1 MPVYITN
8 TSSFLPNEPVENDA
22 MEALL
27 GLIDDKPSR
36 SKRIVLR
43 QNGIQS
49 RYYALTHEGKITHT
63 NAGMTAKA
71 IEALETTNMSIQ
83 ELEVLVCGTSIPDQL
98 LPSHASMVH
107 GELGSHPMEIFSP
120 SGVCCAGFHA
130 LKQAF
135 LSVKA
140 GNSNNAVCTGSELI
154 SPLMRKT
161 TFDAETQHLK
171 KLEKQPI
178 LAFEKDFLRWML
190 SDGAGAFWLSN
201 KLSTEDISFEINWIE
216 SISYANELST
226 CMYCGANQLPDGALK
241 GWKEFAPLEWLEQS
255 IFSVKQDVKQLG
267 QHIVSYGVQT
277 LANVCDKQNL
287 ALEEV
292 DYLLP
297 HVSSMYF
304 AERIEEEMKAQDKWI
319 PREKWFTN
327 LPEVGNVGSA
337 SMYLMLDE
345 LKKTRK
351 LQKGEKIL
359 LMVPES
365 GRFSYGFALLTVC

>member
-8 TSSFLPNEPVENDA
+8 TSSYLPNEPVANDA
-22 MEALL
+22 MESLL
-27 GLIDDKPSR
+27 GLIDEKPSR

-43 QNGIQS
+43 QNGIKS
-49 RYYALTHEGKITHT
+49 RYYALDNEGQITHS

-71 IEALETTNMSIQ
+71 IELLENANLSVQ
-83 ELEVLVCGTSIPDQL
+83 DLEVLVCGTSIPDQL

-130 LKQAF
+130 LKQAY

-140 GNSNNAVCTGSELI
+140 GNSSNAVCTGSELI

-171 KLEKQPI
+171 NLEKQPI

-201 KLSTEDISFEINWIE
+201 KPLSDDISFEINWIE
-216 SISYANELST
+216 SISYANELSA
-226 CMYCGANQLPDGALK
+226 CMYCGANQLPGGALK
-241 GWKEFAPLEWLEQS
+241 GWKEFAPIEWLEQS
-255 IFSVKQDVKQLG
+255 IFAVKQDVKELA
-267 QHIVSYGVQT
+267 QHIVSYGVRT
-277 LANVCDKQNL
+277 LGAVCEKHNL
-287 ALEEV
+287 SLEQV

-304 AERIEEEMKAQDKWI
+304 AERIEEEMKAQNKWI
-319 PREKWFTN
+319 PGEKWFTN
-327 LPEVGNVGSA
+327 LPHVGNVGSA

-345 LKKTRK
+345 FKKSGK
-351 LQKGEKIL
+351 LQKGDKIL